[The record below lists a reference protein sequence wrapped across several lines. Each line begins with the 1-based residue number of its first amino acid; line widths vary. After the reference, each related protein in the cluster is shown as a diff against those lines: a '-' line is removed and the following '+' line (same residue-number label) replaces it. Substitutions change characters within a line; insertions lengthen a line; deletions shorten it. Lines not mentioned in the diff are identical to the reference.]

1 MLCSPLVPGL
11 DLGLVGPLGHVLQD
25 MADAGGDMAA
35 GMEMAGEGAAGMD
48 MMAAMTPAMS
58 MSFLLPGI
66 GLGLLKGMLFGKKS
80 SVKTT
85 FNQLII
91 ILAEL
96 FRDRQK
102 SYGHSY
108 GYQQPQHGYGYP
120 QQGYGH
126 QQQQYQPSPYA
137 NNIVKRR

>member
-1 MLCSPLVPGL
+1 MPGL

-35 GMEMAGEGAAGMD
+35 GMEMADMAGGGAAGMD

-80 SVKTT
+80 SVKNYFS
-85 FNQLII
+85 FNLS
-91 ILAEL
+91 L
-96 FRDRQK
+96 F
-102 SYGHSY
+102 
-108 GYQQPQHGYGYP
+108 
-120 QQGYGH
+120 
-126 QQQQYQPSPYA
+126 
-137 NNIVKRR
+137 

>member
-1 MLCSPLVPGL
+1 
-11 DLGLVGPLGHVLQD
+11 

-35 GMEMAGEGAAGMD
+35 GMEMADMAGGGAAGMD

-85 FNQLII
+85 FHSTYHYFSRAVQRQ
-91 ILAEL
+91 AEEL
-96 FRDRQK
+96 
-102 SYGHSY
+102 
-108 GYQQPQHGYGYP
+108 QPQLRLP
-120 QQGYGH
+120 AASAWIRVSPARIWTATAAAVPAQSLCQQH
-126 QQQQYQPSPYA
+126 CQA
-137 NNIVKRR
+137 KMII